1 MENKYMQ
8 NMYKLKTSPMCKE
21 DSIIKG
27 ENYRFTVLTPQMIR
41 LEYSKSG
48 VFENRAT
55 QTVINRDFAIPKF
68 KVIDNDNSLE
78 IITDCIHLTYD
89 KKEFSKNGLNIKVR
103 GNLSA
108 YHSIWYYGDEINDL
122 KGTARTLDVANGEI
136 PLERGL
142 ISRNGFSII
151 DDSKSLILK
160 EDGWVEAR
168 EKDIVDIYFLG
179 YGRDYLT
186 CLKDFFK
193 LCGETPLLPRFTL
206 GNWWSRYYKYTEEE
220 YKTLIER
227 FEKEKIPFSV
237 SVIDMDWH
245 LVDID
250 PKYGSG
256 WTGYTWNKELFPHP
270 EEFMTWLHNKGL
282 KVTLNV
288 HPADG
293 VKGHEEMYIEMAK
306 ELNVNYI
313 DEDEIQFDISDPNF
327 LAAYFKYLHHPN
339 EEKGVDFW
347 WIDWQQGIN
356 SKIEGLD
363 PLWMLNHYHFLDSKR
378 NGKRPLTFSRYAGI
392 GSHRYPIGFS
402 GDTIIT
408 WDSLDFQPYFTATAS
423 NVGYGWW
430 SHDIGGHMLGI
441 KDDEM
446 AARWLQFGV
455 FSPIM
460 RLHSSSSIFNGK
472 EPWRYNKIV
481 QDTMNEFLR
490 LRHVLIPYLYTMNKR
505 FNKDGLPLVQPMYY
519 HNPNNDEA
527 YEVKNQY
534 YFGTELIV
542 SPITKP
548 MNSKLGRAMV
558 KAWLPAGIYID
569 MFNGLIYDGN
579 RKVNMYRGINEIPVL
594 AKAGAIIPMEEV
606 NSCTNGATNPKNI
619 EVRVFAGNNGSFTL
633 YEDDGE
639 TLEYLEGKHVET
651 KMSLNWEDKVKFT
664 IDAAIGDCSVIPST
678 RNYLLKFIGVAN
690 YEDIKV
696 KSNNKII
703 DFEKNY
709 DELRNT
715 TIIEIK
721 DHQVSNQ
728 LEVEFIGDIKLGD
741 NNIANRVFEFL
752 NEAQIEFAL
761 KEKIYKVITMHN
773 NPLKI
778 IGDLQ
783 AMDLDNELFGV
794 LSEIILAK

>member
-1 MENKYMQ
+1 MKDI
-8 NMYKLKTSPMCKE
+8 YKLKTSSICKE
-21 DSIIKG
+21 GSIIKG

-41 LEYSKSG
+41 IEYSKTG
-48 VFENRAT
+48 IFEDRPT
-55 QTVINRDFAIPKF
+55 QTVINRDFDIPKF
-68 KVIDNDNSLE
+68 RVIDKENSLE
-78 IITDCIHLTYD
+78 IITDFVHLTYD
-89 KKEFSKNGLNIKVR
+89 KKEFSQNSLNIKVR

-108 YHSIWYYGDEINDL
+108 YHSIWHYGDEINDL
-122 KGTARTLDVANGEI
+122 KGTARTLDEADGEI

-142 ISRNGFSII
+142 VSRNGFSII
-151 DDSKSLILK
+151 DDSKSLILQ
-160 EDGWVEAR
+160 ENGWVEPR
-168 EKDIVDIYFLG
+168 QKDIVDIYFLG
-179 YGRDYLT
+179 YGREYLT

-206 GNWWSRYYKYTEEE
+206 GNWWSRYYKYTEED
-220 YKTLIER
+220 YKALIER
-227 FEKEKIPFSV
+227 FEKERIPFSV

-256 WTGYTWNKELFPHP
+256 WTGYTWNKELFPDP
-270 EEFMTWLHNKGL
+270 ERFMTWLHDKGL

-313 DEDEIQFDISDPNF
+313 DEDEIQFDISDPKF
-327 LAAYFKYLHHPN
+327 LDAYFKYLHHPN

-347 WIDWQQGIN
+347 WVDWQQGSN

-378 NGKRPLTFSRYAGI
+378 NGKRPLTFSRYAGV

-402 GDTIIT
+402 GDSIIT
-408 WDSLDFQPYFTATAS
+408 WESLDFQPYFTANAS

-460 RLHSSSSIFNGK
+460 RLHSSASIFNGK

-481 QDTMNEFLR
+481 HDTMNEFLR
-490 LRHVLIPYLYTMNKR
+490 LRHGLIPYLYTMNKK

-519 HNPNNDEA
+519 HNPNDDEA
-527 YEVKNQY
+527 YEVRNQY

-542 SPITKP
+542 CPITKP
-548 MNSKLGRAMV
+548 MNSKLGRAKV
-558 KAWLPAGIYID
+558 KAWLPEGTYID
-569 MFNGLIYDGN
+569 MLNGLIYEGN
-579 RKVNMYRGINEIPVL
+579 RKVNMYRGIDEIPVL
-594 AKAGAIIPMEEV
+594 AKAGAIVPMEEV
-606 NSCTNGATNPKNI
+606 NSCTNGVENPKNM
-619 EVRVFAGNNGSFTL
+619 EVRIFAGSNGNFTL

-639 TLEYLEGKHVET
+639 TLDYLEGKYVET
-651 KMSLNWEDKVKFT
+651 KMSLNWEDRVKFI
-664 IDAAIGDCSVIPST
+664 IDAAVGDCDVIPSS
-678 RNYLLKFIGVAN
+678 RNYTLKFIGFTNCNDIEVRAN
-690 YEDIKV
+690 GKV
-696 KSNNKII
+696 IN
-703 DFEKNY
+703 FEKYYN
-709 DELRNT
+709 ELNNIT
-715 TIIEIK
+715 EIEIK
-721 DHQVSNQ
+721 DHKVTEQ
-728 LEVEFIGDIKLGD
+728 LEVEFNGDTRLAK
-741 NNIANRVFEFL
+741 NNIVNRAFEFL
-752 NEAQIEFAL
+752 NEAQIEFSL
-761 KEKIYKVITMHN
+761 KEKIYKIITMHKN
-773 NPLKI
+773 QLKI
-778 IGDLQ
+778 MGDLQ
-783 AMDLDNELFGV
+783 AMDLDDDLFGV
-794 LSEIILAK
+794 LSEIILAR

>member
-1 MENKYMQ
+1 
-8 NMYKLKTSPMCKE
+8 
-21 DSIIKG
+21 
-27 ENYRFTVLTPQMIR
+27 MIR
-41 LEYSKSG
+41 IEYSKTG
-48 VFENRAT
+48 IFEDRPT
-55 QTVINRDFAIPKF
+55 QTVINRDFDVPKF
-68 KVIDNDNSLE
+68 RVIDKDDSLE
-78 IITDCIHLTYD
+78 IITDFVHLTYD
-89 KKEFSKNGLNIKVR
+89 KSEFSKNGLNIKVR
-103 GNLSA
+103 GNISA
-108 YHSIWYYGDEINDL
+108 YHSIWHYGDEIYDL
-122 KGTARTLDVANGEI
+122 KGTARTLDEADGEI

-142 ISRNGFSII
+142 LSRNGFSII

-160 EDGWVEAR
+160 EDGWVEPR
-168 EKDIVDIYFLG
+168 EKEIVDIYFLG
-179 YGRDYLT
+179 YGREYLT

-206 GNWWSRYYKYTEEE
+206 GNWWSRYYKYTEED
-220 YKTLIER
+220 YKALIER

-256 WTGYTWNKELFPHP
+256 WTGYTWNKELFPNP
-270 EEFMTWLHNKGL
+270 EEFMTWLHNKCL

-313 DEDEIQFDISDPNF
+313 DEDEIQFDISDPKF
-327 LAAYFKYLHHPN
+327 LDAYFKYLHHPN

-347 WIDWQQGIN
+347 WVDWQQGSN

-378 NGKRPLTFSRYAGI
+378 NGKRPLTFSRYAGV

-402 GDTIIT
+402 GDSIIT
-408 WDSLDFQPYFTATAS
+408 WESLDFQPYFTANAS

-460 RLHSSSSIFNGK
+460 RLHSSASIFNGK

-481 QDTMNEFLR
+481 HETMNEFLR
-490 LRHVLIPYLYTMNKR
+490 LRHGLIPYLYTMNKK
-505 FNKDGLPLVQPMYY
+505 FNKEGLPLVQPMYY

-527 YEVKNQY
+527 YEVRNQY

-542 SPITKP
+542 CPITKP
-548 MNSKLGRAMV
+548 MNSKLGRAKV
-558 KAWLPAGIYID
+558 KAWLPEGTYID
-569 MFNGLIYDGN
+569 MFNGLIYEGN
-579 RKVNMYRGINEIPVL
+579 RKINMYRGINEIPVL
-594 AKAGAIIPMEEV
+594 AKAGAIVPMEEV
-606 NSCTNGATNPKNI
+606 DSCTNGVENPKNM
-619 EVRVFAGNNGSFTL
+619 EVRIFAGSNGNFTL

-639 TLEYLEGKHVET
+639 TLDYLEGKYVET
-651 KMSLNWEDKVKFT
+651 KMSFNWEGKVKFN
-664 IDAAIGDCSVIPST
+664 IDAAVGNYDIIPSS
-678 RNYLLKFIGVAN
+678 RNYTLKFTGFTN
-690 YEDIKV
+690 CDDIEV
-696 KSNNKII
+696 RSNGKAI
-703 DFEKNY
+703 DFEKHYN
-709 DELRNT
+709 ELNN
-715 TIIEIK
+715 IIVIEIK
-721 DHQVSNQ
+721 EHKITKL
-728 LEVEFIGDIKLGD
+728 LEVEFNGDTRLAN
-741 NNIANRVFEFL
+741 NNIVNRAFEFL

-761 KEKIYKVITMHN
+761 KERIYKIITMHKN
-773 NPLKI
+773 QLKI
-778 IGDLQ
+778 MGDLQ
-783 AMDLDNELFGV
+783 AMDLDNNLFGV

>member
-1 MENKYMQ
+1 MKDI
-8 NMYKLKTSPMCKE
+8 YKLKTSSICKE
-21 DSIIKG
+21 GSIIKG

-41 LEYSKSG
+41 IEYSKTG
-48 VFENRAT
+48 IFEDRPT
-55 QTVINRDFAIPKF
+55 QTVINRDFDVPKF
-68 KVIDNDNSLE
+68 RVIDKDDSLE
-78 IITDCIHLTYD
+78 IITDFVHLTYD
-89 KKEFSKNGLNIKVR
+89 KSEFSKNGLNIKVR
-103 GNLSA
+103 GNISA
-108 YHSIWYYGDEINDL
+108 YHSIWHYGDEIYDL
-122 KGTARTLDVANGEI
+122 KGTARTLDEADGEI

-142 ISRNGFSII
+142 LSRNGFSII

-160 EDGWVEAR
+160 EDGWVEPR
-168 EKDIVDIYFLG
+168 EKEIVDIYFLG
-179 YGRDYLT
+179 YGREYLT

-206 GNWWSRYYKYTEEE
+206 GNWWSRYYKYTEED
-220 YKTLIER
+220 YKALIER

-256 WTGYTWNKELFPHP
+256 WTGYTWNKELFPNP
-270 EEFMTWLHNKGL
+270 EEFMTWLHNKCL

-313 DEDEIQFDISDPNF
+313 DEDEIQFDISDPKF
-327 LAAYFKYLHHPN
+327 LDAYFKYLHHPN

-347 WIDWQQGIN
+347 WVDWQQGSN

-378 NGKRPLTFSRYAGI
+378 NGKRPLTFSRYAGV

-402 GDTIIT
+402 GDSIIT
-408 WDSLDFQPYFTATAS
+408 WESLDFQPYFTANAS

-460 RLHSSSSIFNGK
+460 RLHSSASIFNGK

-481 QDTMNEFLR
+481 HETMNEFLR
-490 LRHVLIPYLYTMNKR
+490 LRHGLIPYLYTMNKK
-505 FNKDGLPLVQPMYY
+505 FNKEGLPLVQPMYY

-527 YEVKNQY
+527 YEVRNQY

-542 SPITKP
+542 CPITKP
-548 MNSKLGRAMV
+548 MNSKLGRAKV
-558 KAWLPAGIYID
+558 KAWLPEGTYID
-569 MFNGLIYDGN
+569 MFNGLIYEGN
-579 RKVNMYRGINEIPVL
+579 RKINMYRGINEIPVL
-594 AKAGAIIPMEEV
+594 AKAGAIVPMEEV
-606 NSCTNGATNPKNI
+606 DSCTNGVENPKNM
-619 EVRVFAGNNGSFTL
+619 EVRIFAGSNGNFTL

-639 TLEYLEGKHVET
+639 TLDYLEGKYVET
-651 KMSLNWEDKVKFT
+651 KMSFNWEGKVKFN
-664 IDAAIGDCSVIPST
+664 IDAAVGNYDIIPSS
-678 RNYLLKFIGVAN
+678 RNYTLKFTGFTN
-690 YEDIKV
+690 CDDIEV
-696 KSNNKII
+696 RSNGKAI
-703 DFEKNY
+703 DFEKHYN
-709 DELRNT
+709 ELNN
-715 TIIEIK
+715 IIVIEIK
-721 DHQVSNQ
+721 EHKITKL
-728 LEVEFIGDIKLGD
+728 LEVEFNGDTRLAN
-741 NNIANRVFEFL
+741 NNIVNRAFEFL

-761 KEKIYKVITMHN
+761 KERIYKIITMHKN
-773 NPLKI
+773 QLKI
-778 IGDLQ
+778 MGDLQ
-783 AMDLDNELFGV
+783 AMDLDNNLFGV